1 MSADL
6 IWLIKSLFMNLNNS
20 RKIAEFEKEFAGL
33 NKRSN
38 CIAFPFARTALYF
51 ILKNLDL
58 KPGDK
63 ILLPPITIKAMVDV
77 VLALKLEPIFTDIND
92 KSLIFD
98 PIELKKVVEEKKPK
112 VAILTYL
119 FGIAPEVDEVVEIL
133 KKNNV
138 YIIEDFSQNFNGS
151 SNKSQFGTIGDIS
164 IYSTSSLKTVDTYG
178 GGMVLTDDLSFANL
192 LRNNASNLKKPS
204 RLNLINKILK
214 NLYKNVLSSKLLF
227 IIFIF
232 PIIKIS
238 FKFKKDSF
246 TRFVGNRSN
255 IPIKSLP
262 DDWFEGYT
270 SIQASVGIQMLSTF
284 QKRDNSRI
292 HIGKKLEE
300 LINFHSDR
308 PTNAHNGRGVFWQF
322 IIYVKDYPKA
332 KQIFL
337 RYRVDTGLTSL
348 VLLSKLV
355 NYNLI
360 FDTPNAEKL
369 YTRGVYLPCYKSLK
383 DKELQRISRAVKEI
397 VN

>member
-6 IWLIKSLFMNLNNS
+6 IWLVKSLFMNLNNS
-20 RKIAEFEKEFAGL
+20 RRIAEFEKEFAGL

-38 CIAFPFARTALYF
+38 CIALPFARTALYF

-58 KPGDK
+58 KHGDK

-77 VLALKLEPIFTDIND
+77 VLELKLEPIFTDIND

-112 VAILTYL
+112 VALLTYL

-151 SNKSQFGTIGDIS
+151 SNESQFGTIGDIS

-178 GGMVLTDDLSFANL
+178 GGMVLTDDLNFANL
-192 LRNNASNLKKPS
+192 LRNNAINLKKSS
-204 RLNLINKILK
+204 RLNLISKILK
-214 NLYKNVLSSKLLF
+214 NLYKNILSSKLIF
-227 IIFIF
+227 NIFIF

-238 FKFKKDSF
+238 FKLKKDSF

-255 IPIKSLP
+255 FPIKSLP

-270 SIQASVGIQMLSTF
+270 SIQAAVGMQMLSTF

-292 HIGKKLEE
+292 YIGKKLEE

-322 IIYVKDYPKA
+322 IIYVKDYTKA

-337 RYRVDTGLTSL
+337 KYRVDTGLTSL

-355 NYNLI
+355 NYNLN

-369 YTRGVYLPCYKSLK
+369 FTRGVYLPCYKSLK